1 MTLQPSFRRALL
13 SLSHPLSIGAIV
25 LLLIN
30 DHVWRKVAPSWFTG
44 KIGDVAWLVFAP
56 FLLAALLA
64 WLWPKR
70 EDLVG
75 RWSIIGTGL
84 IFALAKTL
92 PEVHSLTIRLLG
104 AVVGAPIGL
113 RRDPSDLI
121 TLPALLISA
130 WIWRQSAFG
139 VSTRRGWL
147 MLTLG
152 AFATMANVGPSTDI
166 GVRCLVDM
174 GSQVAAIVW
183 RSDNVL
189 EVYLSAD
196 GGLTWQ
202 LGQPNDATCSDPYR
216 PSRRPDPQ
224 SPLIVNDPANPAI
237 QYRVRAGV
245 SVERSADGGQTWQID
260 FNLGG
265 EEARIRALDDVFY
278 LPVGPFDALVH
289 AATGQVVVAMGKEGL
304 LVRATSGAWQW
315 VSIGPYAVAEL
326 TSLDR
331 IMALLSGEL
340 RLALIIGVWLFVTVI
355 RDRRGAKWSGFFV
368 VLAWGV
374 ILLLSLIL
382 KPNDQ
387 GWRTYLIGVVL
398 PATYI
403 TGAIGVV
410 MAIWQV
416 RIAWPVRRRA
426 VGIAALI
433 AVAGAIGFALPFVLW
448 TQGVIAFYGVAW
460 AVALMWSII
469 FVLAGRRLVWNQ
481 RGVSTPSASSLGR

>member
-1 MTLQPSFRRALL
+1 MLPNPSFRRALL

-30 DHVWRKVAPSWFTG
+30 DHVWRKVAPSWLTG
-44 KIGDVAWLVFAP
+44 KLGDAAWLVFAP

-64 WLWPKR
+64 WVWPKR

-92 PEVHSLTIRLLG
+92 PQVHTFTIKLLAG
-104 AVVGAPIGL
+104 LVGGPIGL

-121 TLPALLISA
+121 TLPALLIAA
-130 WIWRQSAFG
+130 WIWRQPAFA
-139 VSTRRGWL
+139 VSPRRGWL

-152 AFATMANVGPSTDI
+152 ALATMANVGPSTDL
-166 GVRCLVDM
+166 GVRCLVDT
-174 GSQVAAIVW
+174 GSHVAAIVW
-183 RSDNVL
+183 DRENSTV
-189 EVYLSAD
+189 VYLSAD
-196 GGLTWQ
+196 GGQTWQ
-202 LGQPNDATCSDPYR
+202 MGQPDDATCSDPYR

-224 SPLIVNDPANPAI
+224 SPLIVNDPANSAI
-237 QYRVRAGV
+237 QYRMRAGLPI
-245 SVERSADGGQTWQID
+245 ERSADGGQTWQID

-289 AATGQVVVAMGKEGL
+289 GATGQVVVAMGKEGVV
-304 LVRATSGAWQW
+304 VRSISGAWHW
-315 VSIGPYAVAEL
+315 VSIGPYAVVEL

-331 IMALLSGEL
+331 IVALLSSEL
-340 RLALIIGVWLFVTVI
+340 RLALLIGVWLFVTVI

-368 VLAWGV
+368 LLAWGV
-374 ILLLSLIL
+374 ILALSLLL

-403 TGAIGVV
+403 TGAVGVV

-416 RIAWPVRRRA
+416 RVTWLVRRRV
-426 VGIAALI
+426 VGVAALV
-433 AVAGAIGFALPFVLW
+433 AVAGAIGFALPFALW
-448 TQGVIAFYGVAW
+448 SQGVIAFYGVAW
-460 AVALMWSII
+460 AVALVIVGGLM
-469 FVLAGRRLVWNQ
+469 LAGRRVIQ
-481 RGVSTPSASSLGR
+481 RLKIDLGGNGTFGR